1 MQTWCSFCRRS
12 IVFKAYSKHF
22 KRETLTTKQHSYHRY
37 HARKR
42 ALAQFKQNI
51 ISCIDLSQQTQR
63 TSLISSASI
72 HLFNCTYSCIE
83 SGFGFSWTRL
93 THLGAAFGMAISS
106 AWPCCRLHPWLV
118 AVLKPMHIS
127 VLCLPGMALDQNEKL
142 VTQCHSCCHISNRNK
157 LVPSF
162 TQHLNKVYMCFSP
175 LHFHAY
181 RRALSWNKHNKLW
194 WHLLSQKTSLP
205 SKEHMD

>member
-22 KRETLTTKQHSYHRY
+22 KRETLTTKQHSHHRY

-72 HLFNCTYSCIE
+72 HLFNCTYSFIE

-106 AWPCCRLHPWLV
+106 AWPCCKLHPDLW
-118 AVLKPMHIS
+118 
-127 VLCLPGMALDQNEKL
+127 
-142 VTQCHSCCHISNRNK
+142 
-157 LVPSF
+157 
-162 TQHLNKVYMCFSP
+162 
-175 LHFHAY
+175 
-181 RRALSWNKHNKLW
+181 LSWNQCTFQCCAYLAWPLSRMKSLSPSATLAATFQTGISW
-194 WHLLSQKTSLP
+194 CHLLHNIWTKFICVFLHCTFMHIGGL
-205 SKEHMD
+205 